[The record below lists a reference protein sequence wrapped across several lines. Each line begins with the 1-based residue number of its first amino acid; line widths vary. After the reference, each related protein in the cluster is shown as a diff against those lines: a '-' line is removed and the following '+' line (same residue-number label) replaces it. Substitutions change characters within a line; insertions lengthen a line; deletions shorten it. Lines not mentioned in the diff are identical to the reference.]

1 MIPGR
6 PFPHP
11 RVACLVML
19 LACLV
24 AEPGAANQHES
35 PVSPGEQQVFEKIL
49 EARGR
54 ARVRHYPEAL
64 TQLAEAAALAEG
76 MENKL
81 PLALTLH
88 NIGEV
93 QLLKGDPLDAL
104 KAYHRALGVYNEL
117 GNDAGIGMVQRRIGT
132 LSRLLSKPAKPAAP
146 SAPQEVSP
154 ANPPKPLSAV
164 DQAVERIRQ
173 RRRARLRN
181 GPEAVPPGPVRI
193 TRSEP
198 GTADEPGQRAYVDS
212 LRKKISAD
220 SRYPD
225 YAKRTRREGT
235 VDLVLVVGRNG
246 DLEKVEMA
254 KSSGFIVLD
263 VEALRNVRESA
274 PFDPVPDGSVAEP
287 LTVGLTFSYKLPVA
301 PGPAP

>member
-1 MIPGR
+1 MILGLR
-6 PFPHP
+6 FPHP

-24 AEPGAANQHES
+24 AEPGAANQHE
-35 PVSPGEQQVFEKIL
+35 PLASPGEQQVFEKIL
-49 EARGR
+49 EGRGR

-64 TQLAEAAALAEG
+64 SQLAEAAALAEG

-93 QLLKGDPLDAL
+93 QLLKGAPLDAL

-117 GNDAGIGMVQRRIGT
+117 GNDAGIDMVQRRIGT
-132 LSRLLSKPAKPAAP
+132 LSRLLSKPRKPAAP
-146 SAPQEVSP
+146 APQEVSP
-154 ANPPKPLSAV
+154 ADPPKALSAV
-164 DQAVERIRQ
+164 DRAVERIRQ

-181 GPEAVPPGPVRI
+181 GLEAVPPGPVRI
-193 TRSEP
+193 TRSAP

-212 LRKKISAD
+212 LRKKISAN

-246 DLEKVEMA
+246 DLEKVEMS

-263 VEALRNVRESA
+263 VEALRNVRESV
-274 PFDPVPDGSVAEP
+274 PFDPVPDGSATEP
-287 LTVGLTFSYKLPVA
+287 LTIGLTFSYKLPAA
-301 PGPAP
+301 PEPTP